1 MQQIV
6 FLDRY
11 ADLRGDRATEIMTQM
26 GGAVAYLGSI
36 AYLSPSRTPY
46 TLELLAAAIRLA
58 NYVEQRFKH
67 ALACRRPIEYSPQ
80 VQPIILT
87 PGHGSF
93 PSGHAT
99 ETFISALVLLR
110 LLQASPVPPY
120 NVPADQQ
127 RYASQLMQ
135 LASRVAI
142 NRTVAGVH
150 FPVDSSA
157 GELLGLTL
165 GQYFVNRC
173 TGAANYD
180 AYAFDGTVYP
190 WGFPS
195 PNDGDFYWTAQF
207 AGLNQTPAPPFATL
221 LGAQMGVLAPAS
233 DLILQWLW
241 GQALAEWG

>member
-1 MQQIV
+1 MIQIS
-6 FLDRY
+6 
-11 ADLRGDRATEIMTQM
+11 
-26 GGAVAYLGSI
+26 GAVAFLGSI

-58 NYVEQRFKH
+58 NYAEQRFKQ
-67 ALACRRPIEYSPQ
+67 ALACRRPNEFSPQ

-110 LLQASPVPPY
+110 LLQVAPVPPY
-120 NVPADQQ
+120 SAAADQV

-150 FPVDSSA
+150 FPVDSAA

-173 TGAANYD
+173 TGVANYD
-180 AYAFDGTVYP
+180 AYAFDGVVYP
-190 WGFPS
+190 WPPPPPAPPP
-195 PNDGDFYWTAQF
+195 PNDGDFYWYAQF
-207 AGLNQTPAPPFATL
+207 AGLGQTPAPPFATL
-221 LGAQMGVLAPAS
+221 LGAQMGVLVPAS

-241 GQALAEWG
+241 NQAVAEWT

>member
-127 RYASQLMQ
+127 RYASELMQ

-165 GQYFVNRC
+165 GQYFFNRC
-173 TGAANYD
+173 TAAANYD
-180 AYAFDGTVYP
+180 AYAFDEPFTRGASRRPTMAISIGLRSSRASIRHQRRPLQRCWGRRWAP
-190 WGFPS
+190 WGR
-195 PNDGDFYWTAQF
+195 Q
-207 AGLNQTPAPPFATL
+207 AT
-221 LGAQMGVLAPAS
+221 
-233 DLILQWLW
+233 
-241 GQALAEWG
+241 